1 MNANVT
7 IEPYTIEEME
17 QVAAGWAKLADDFR
31 IDGDSQGVRNMGAVR
46 YAQDVAVKWARRA
59 QAAQRVQQGI
69 I

>member
-7 IEPYTIEEME
+7 IEQYTVEEME
-17 QVAAGWAKLADDFR
+17 QVAAGWAKIADDFR
-31 IDGDSQGVRNMGAVR
+31 INGDSQGEKNMAAIR

-59 QAAQRVQQGI
+59 QTAQRVQQGI